1 VVLYLSKINIS
12 VNGKLHVREVS
23 PGLRLVDFL
32 REELKL
38 KGTKEGCSQGE
49 CGACSVIMDGITVN
63 SCLVLAVTCNNSE
76 ITTIEGV
83 SGEEL
88 HPIQKAFL
96 EVGAV
101 QCGYCIPGMVLSAKA
116 ILDKDLEASEEAI
129 KEGISGNLCRCTGY
143 QKIVE
148 GIELAQKYMKG
159 R

>member
-1 VVLYLSKINIS
+1 VSKIS
-12 VNGKLHVREVS
+12 VMVNEKLYEGEVS

-32 REELKL
+32 REQLKL

-49 CGACSVIMDGITVN
+49 CGACTVIMDGSTVN
-63 SCLVLAVTCNNSE
+63 SCLVLAASCNNSK

-83 SGEEL
+83 SGDEL

-116 ILDKDLEASEEAI
+116 ILDKNLESSIEDI

-148 GIELAQKYMKG
+148 GVELAQKYMKG
-159 R
+159 RC

>member
-1 VVLYLSKINIS
+1 MSKINVT
-12 VNGKLHVREVS
+12 VNGRLYVEEVS
-23 PGLRLVDFL
+23 PSLRLVDFL
-32 REELKL
+32 REQLKL

-49 CGACSVIMDGITVN
+49 CGACTVILDGSTVN
-63 SCLVLAVTCNNSE
+63 SCLVLAASCNNSE

-83 SGEEL
+83 SGDEL

-101 QCGYCIPGMVLSAKA
+101 QCGYCIPGMILSAKA
-116 ILDKDLEASEEAI
+116 ILDKNLEASEEDI

-148 GIELAQKYMKG
+148 GVELAQKYMKG

>member
-1 VVLYLSKINIS
+1 MSKINVT
-12 VNGKLHVREVS
+12 VNGNLYSVEVS
-23 PGLRLVDFL
+23 PSLRLVDFL
-32 REELKL
+32 REQLKL

-49 CGACSVIMDGITVN
+49 CGACTVILDGSTVN
-63 SCLVLAVTCNNSE
+63 SCLVLAASCNNSE

-148 GIELAQKYMKG
+148 GIQLAQKYMKG

>member
-1 VVLYLSKINIS
+1 MNKINVT
-12 VNGKLHVREVS
+12 VNGNLYSVEVS
-23 PGLRLVDFL
+23 PSLRLVDFL
-32 REELKL
+32 REALKL

-49 CGACSVIMDGITVN
+49 CGACTVIMDGRTVN
-63 SCLVLAVTCNNSE
+63 SCLLLAASCNNSK

-83 SGEEL
+83 SGDEL

-116 ILDKDLEASEEAI
+116 ILDKNIESSIEDI

>member
-1 VVLYLSKINIS
+1 LSKINIT
-12 VNGKLHVREVS
+12 VNGKLHVREV
-23 PGLRLVDFL
+23 PHGLRLVDFL

-49 CGACSVIMDGITVN
+49 CGACTIIMNGSTVN
-63 SCLVLAVTCNNSE
+63 SCLILAAACNNSE
-76 ITTIEGV
+76 ITTIEGI

-116 ILDKDLEASEEAI
+116 ILDKNLEASEEAI

-143 QKIVE
+143 QKIFE

-159 R
+159 GC

>member
-1 VVLYLSKINIS
+1 MSKISVI
-12 VNGKLHVREVS
+12 VNGKLFVGHVS
-23 PGLRLVDFL
+23 PSLRLVDFL

-49 CGACSVIMDGITVN
+49 CGACTVILDGMTVN
-63 SCLVLAVTCNNSE
+63 SCLVLASSCNNSQ
-76 ITTIEGV
+76 ITTIEGI
-83 SGEEL
+83 SNEEL

-96 EVGAV
+96 DSGAV

-116 ILDKDLEASEEAI
+116 LLDRNIDATVEEI

-148 GIELAQKYMKG
+148 GVGLAQKYMKG
-159 R
+159 RG

>member
-1 VVLYLSKINIS
+1 VNKINVT
-12 VNGKLHVREVS
+12 VNGNLYSVAVS
-23 PGLRLVDFL
+23 PSLRLVDFL
-32 REELKL
+32 REALKL

-49 CGACSVIMDGITVN
+49 CGACTVILDGSAVN
-63 SCLVLAVTCNNSE
+63 SCLILAASCNNSH

-101 QCGYCIPGMVLSAKA
+101 QCGYCIPGMILSAKA
-116 ILDKDLEASEEAI
+116 ILDKNLEVSEEAI

-148 GIELAQKYMKG
+148 GVELAQKYMKG
-159 R
+159 RC

>member
-1 VVLYLSKINIS
+1 LSKINIT
-12 VNGKLHVREVS
+12 VNGKLHVREV
-23 PGLRLVDFL
+23 PLGLRLVDFL

-49 CGACSVIMDGITVN
+49 CGACTVIMDGSTVN
-63 SCLVLAVTCNNSE
+63 SCLILAATCNNSE
-76 ITTIEGV
+76 ITTIEGI

-116 ILDKDLEASEEAI
+116 ILDKNLEASEEAI

-159 R
+159 GC

>member
-1 VVLYLSKINIS
+1 VSKIS
-12 VNGKLHVREVS
+12 VMVNEKLYEGEVS
-23 PGLRLVDFL
+23 PSLRLVDFL
-32 REELKL
+32 REHLKL

-49 CGACSVIMDGITVN
+49 CGACTVIMDGSTVN
-63 SCLVLAVTCNNSE
+63 SCLVLAACCNNSK

-83 SGEEL
+83 SVDEL

-116 ILDKDLEASEEAI
+116 ILDKNLEASVEAI

-148 GIELAQKYMKG
+148 GVELAQKYMKG
-159 R
+159 RC